1 MARFDTFDRQIS
13 LATADIAPD
22 RISAELAKFARQQLA
37 EAIQSGAATPVY
49 DLFVNGRRGVSEESV
64 QAPGPILY
72 EFSWWRVVVRYA
84 LDALAKHSPRQSG
97 RYASSFLVIVGGKV
111 VANFEDVPPSAE
123 VIITNAQPYVRKVQ
137 VGAMQ
142 MSVPARMFDKA
153 KTDLVRRYGT
163 QAFSFQTQFLD
174 LGAGLHP
181 LIPYRLKR
189 NQGRRKDRQA
199 GMPITYP
206 AIVMN
211 MVQ

>member
-49 DLFVNGRRGVSEESV
+49 DLFVNGRRGVTEESV

-72 EFSWWRVVVRYA
+72 EFSWWRVVIRYA
-84 LDALAKHSPRQSG
+84 LDVLAKHSPRKSG
-97 RYASSFLVIVGGKV
+97 RYASSFIVIVGGKV
-111 VANFEDVPPSAE
+111 VADFEDIPPSAE

-153 KTDLVRRYGT
+153 KADLVRRYGT
-163 QAFSFQTQFLD
+163 RAFSFQAQFLD
-174 LGAGLHP
+174 LGSGLHP

>member
-1 MARFDTFDRQIS
+1 MARFDTFDKQIS
-13 LATADIAPD
+13 LATADIEPD
-22 RISAELAKFARQQLA
+22 QISAHLARFARQQLA
-37 EAIQSGAATPVY
+37 DAIQSGAATPLY
-49 DLFVNGRRGVSEESV
+49 DLFVNGRRGVSEETV

-72 EFSWWRVVVRYA
+72 EFSWWRVVIRYA
-84 LDALAKHSPRQSG
+84 LDALVKRSPRKSG
-97 RYASSFLVIVGGKV
+97 RYASSFIVIVGGKIV
-111 VANFEDVPPSAE
+111 TNFDDVPPSAE

-153 KTDLVRRYGT
+153 KTDLVRKYGS
-163 QAFSFQTQFLD
+163 QSFSFQMQFLD
-174 LGAGLHP
+174 LAGGLHP

>member
-13 LATADIAPD
+13 LATTEIAPD
-22 RISAELAKFARQQLA
+22 QISAELAKFARQQLA

-49 DLFVNGRRGVSEESV
+49 ELFVNGRRGVSEEAV
-64 QAPGPILY
+64 EAPGPILY
-72 EFSWWRVVVRYA
+72 EFSWWRVVIRYA
-84 LDALAKHSPRQSG
+84 LDALVKNSPRQSG
-97 RYASSFLVIVGGKV
+97 RFASSFIVIVDGKV
-111 VANFEDVPPSAE
+111 VTEFEDILPSAE

-153 KTDLVRRYGT
+153 KTSLVRRYGA
-163 QAFSFQTQFLD
+163 QNFNFEIRFLD

-189 NQGRRKDRQA
+189 NQGRGKDRQA
-199 GMPITYP
+199 GTPITYP
-206 AIVMN
+206 AIIMT

>member
-1 MARFDTFDRQIS
+1 MAGFETFDKQIS
-13 LATADIAPD
+13 LATADIAQD
-22 RISAELAKFARQQLA
+22 QISAHLARFARQQLA
-37 EAIQSGAATPVY
+37 EAIQTGAATPVY
-49 DLFVNGRRGVSEESV
+49 DVFVNGRRGVSEETV

-72 EFSWWRVVVRYA
+72 EFSWWRVVIRYA
-84 LDALAKHSPRQSG
+84 LDALVKHSPRKSG
-97 RYASSFLVIVGGKV
+97 RYASSFIVIVGGKV
-111 VANFEDVPPSAE
+111 VIDFEDIAPSAE
-123 VIITNAQPYVRKVQ
+123 VIITNTQPYVRKVQ

-153 KTDLVRRYGT
+153 KTSLVRRYGS
-163 QAFSFQTQFLD
+163 QNFSFEMRFLD

-206 AIVMN
+206 AIIMN